1 MLGFFTPRNPRF
13 FLQRFLLFTFILHF
27 SFVLPHLRLVRWDT
41 GDSQAVQVNVQ
52 IITARSLALRTV
64 CGSYQLWSRKKNYSI
79 YLVKFEFAY
88 WSKSED
94 ETILRVHIEM

>member
-1 MLGFFTPRNPRF
+1 MVFGPVSHHLHSY
-13 FLQRFLLFTFILHF
+13 LFSL
-27 SFVLPHLRLVRWDT
+27 VLPHLRLVWWDT

-64 CGSYQLWSRKKNYSI
+64 CGSYQLWGRNINYSI